1 VIATHG
7 RLRAAAAAHQQFAY
21 GVFLFRLAAQATLLK
36 TGRCRRERKR
46 DGMTPLDRT
55 PRELA
60 AWDTMHILVAHDNP
74 RFLAP
79 LATALRSVGH
89 EVTACDNAM
98 SAWDALNSASIDL
111 LITQTQFPFPQP
123 DGTRH

>member
-1 VIATHG
+1 
-7 RLRAAAAAHQQFAY
+7 
-21 GVFLFRLAAQATLLK
+21 
-36 TGRCRRERKR
+36 
-46 DGMTPLDRT
+46 MTPLDGT
-55 PRELA
+55 PRDLA

-111 LITQTQFPFPQP
+111 LITQTQFPYPQP
-123 DGTRH
+123 DGVALALKARGIEQGLRVPGNRHQELP

>member
-1 VIATHG
+1 
-7 RLRAAAAAHQQFAY
+7 
-21 GVFLFRLAAQATLLK
+21 
-36 TGRCRRERKR
+36 
-46 DGMTPLDRT
+46 
-55 PRELA
+55 
-60 AWDTMHILVAHDNP
+60 MHILVAHDNP

-123 DGTRH
+123 DGVALALKARGIEQDLRIVFMAAAEAAAGADAEELGTCLTSPISVAEVVAAVAHPAPNSSDY